1 MSSAA
6 FDTLAAARA
15 LEASGLSGAQAE
27 AVIETVR
34 SAVVEG
40 VATKSDIAD
49 LRTDMTSDI
58 ADLRTDMAK
67 LETRMTRTLYA
78 VAGAL
83 LAGQLAAVFALL
95 RLLG

>member
-1 MSSAA
+1 MSTAT
-6 FDTLAAARA
+6 FDTLSAARA
-15 LEASGLSGAQAE
+15 LEAAGMDTPQAE
-27 AVIETVR
+27 AVVAAVR
-34 SAVVEG
+34 SAVAEG

-49 LRTDMTSDI
+49 VR
-58 ADLRTDMAK
+58 ADLAK

-78 VAGAL
+78 VAAAL

>member
-6 FDTLAAARA
+6 FDTLAAARDLKA
-15 LEASGLSGAQAE
+15 AGLNDAYAE
-27 AVIETVR
+27 AVAETVR
-34 SAVVEG
+34 SALTG
-40 VATKSDIAD
+40 SVATTA
-49 LRTDMTSDI
+49 DI

-78 VAGAL
+78 VAAAL
-83 LAGQLAAVFALL
+83 LAGQLAAVLALL

>member
-1 MSSAA
+1 MTT
-6 FDTLAAARA
+6 FDTLTAARD
-15 LEASGLSGAQAE
+15 LEAAGMAGPQAE
-27 AVIETVR
+27 AVVAAVR
-34 SAVVEG
+34 SAVTEG

-49 LRTDMTSDI
+49 VR
-58 ADLRTDMAK
+58 ADLAK

-78 VAGAL
+78 VAVAL

>member
-1 MSSAA
+1 MYPAE
-6 FDTLAAARA
+6 
-15 LEASGLSGAQAE
+15 LEFRDVRHACRGPRLGGVRPERPAAE

-40 VATKSDIAD
+40 VATKADIAD
-49 LRTDMTSDI
+49 VR
-58 ADLRTDMAK
+58 AEMAQ

-78 VAGAL
+78 VAAAL